1 MKPITFLGN
10 TLRNLREFPES
21 ARREAGFQL
30 DKVQRGLTPDDFKPM
45 PIIGSGVYEIR
56 VRDSTAAYRVI
67 YIAKLETAVFVLHA
81 FKKKAQRT
89 AKSDIEL
96 AQQRLDELLRR
107 WSR

>member
-1 MKPITFLGN
+1 
-10 TLRNLREFPES
+10 
-21 ARREAGFQL
+21 
-30 DKVQRGLTPDDFKPM
+30 M

-56 VRDSTAAYRVI
+56 VRDSTAADRVI